1 MRWPLVS
8 TLMLLAGFVSANAVA
23 RLVED
28 APLTKLTQLGV
39 VPPIPGSLVWPSNVA
54 LVPRKQGEERI
65 WFIGASETV
74 AMPYEPQGR
83 VSYGNLLG
91 VGLQAG
97 LGRPDLHVR
106 ADGGIALDSPQLADF
121 ARKLLEYG
129 DPSAIVLVVGG
140 NEFLNR
146 LPLTAALRPDGAVQ
160 VALDFAAST
169 RRIFEAAAHW
179 IEARDFYPRAAFE
192 APATNV
198 AGFDRLVREAAPER
212 PALRGLPIG
221 DADRELMLGRLE
233 ATVRALAA
241 DCERRGVRFLLALA
255 PHGYGVQAPWCPVQ
269 RPAPLELPF
278 DLRAALHDDVTAVPG
293 LTLAALDRAIARWPE
308 RADLRHVRGRFLRAT
323 ERPGPARVAF
333 DNALDLD
340 LAPLHRTRGVIARL
354 DALARDLG
362 HDLLRLG
369 QAFEGAS
376 QDEVRRSFLDYAH
389 PTIEGHRRIA
399 RWLAKERLAAL
410 LPTTAGTVKA
420 AQGTAVIDERA
431 FDEAVSTITAAVTE
445 RSRERAAGVLQR
457 TVASYYMCF
466 GNFREAAVALAE
478 ARRVFEAWAAR
489 GDATDEDR
497 DDAKR
502 ARDEHERCLRALD
515 AAREERR

>member
-28 APLTKLTQLGV
+28 APLTKLTQVGV

-106 ADGGIALDSPQLADF
+106 ADGGIALDSPQLAAF

-169 RRIFEAAAHW
+169 RRIFEAAAQW
-179 IEARDFYPRAAFE
+179 IEARDFYPRAA
-192 APATNV
+192 
-198 AGFDRLVREAAPER
+198 AGADG
-212 PALRGLPIG
+212 RGLRPP
-221 DADRELMLGRLE
+221 
-233 ATVRALAA
+233 RA
-241 DCERRGVRFLLALA
+241 RS
-255 PHGYGVQAPWCPVQ
+255 
-269 RPAPLELPF
+269 
-278 DLRAALHDDVTAVPG
+278 
-293 LTLAALDRAIARWPE
+293 
-308 RADLRHVRGRFLRAT
+308 
-323 ERPGPARVAF
+323 GP
-333 DNALDLD
+333 
-340 LAPLHRTRGVIARL
+340 
-354 DALARDLG
+354 
-362 HDLLRLG
+362 
-369 QAFEGAS
+369 
-376 QDEVRRSFLDYAH
+376 
-389 PTIEGHRRIA
+389 
-399 RWLAKERLAAL
+399 
-410 LPTTAGTVKA
+410 
-420 AQGTAVIDERA
+420 
-431 FDEAVSTITAAVTE
+431 
-445 RSRERAAGVLQR
+445 RAAGPAWLAHRRCGPR
-457 TVASYYMCF
+457 THARPPRSDGAC
-466 GNFREAAVALAE
+466 
-478 ARRVFEAWAAR
+478 ARR
-489 GDATDEDR
+489 
-497 DDAKR
+497 
-502 ARDEHERCLRALD
+502 
-515 AAREERR
+515 